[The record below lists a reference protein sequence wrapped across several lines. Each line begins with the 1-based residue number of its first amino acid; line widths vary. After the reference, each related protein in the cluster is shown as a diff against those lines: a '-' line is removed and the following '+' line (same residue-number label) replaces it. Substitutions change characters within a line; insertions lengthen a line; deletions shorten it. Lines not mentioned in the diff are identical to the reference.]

1 MDLKDFYFNNVL
13 ESEYH
18 YRFYDFIENVN
29 KVYNIFNGV
38 QEDKEYKFEVFDAEE
53 AITKFKELCQPE
65 VHFDNEKTGWFYLVI
80 YYLYKKGY
88 EIKEFPRLLSRP
100 PVDPTEFTYTQIR
113 NKIIQ
118 EGNDDNGTVRYATR
132 RVFVANL
139 SFEQKTDHIDL
150 VDEIDKKFIE
160 ISNRNA
166 SFDNMSL
173 DEKLAE
179 IANLIENLLKK
190 NGKFTTPDYSLICFD
205 FISNNVVTSY
215 RKKMQCFRHS
225 TEEAIAERRS
235 FSEEQKLFLVDYGLT
250 IVKAVHTLLK

>member
-118 EGNDDNGTVRYATR
+118 EGNDD
-132 RVFVANL
+132 
-139 SFEQKTDHIDL
+139 
-150 VDEIDKKFIE
+150 
-160 ISNRNA
+160 
-166 SFDNMSL
+166 
-173 DEKLAE
+173 
-179 IANLIENLLKK
+179 
-190 NGKFTTPDYSLICFD
+190 
-205 FISNNVVTSY
+205 
-215 RKKMQCFRHS
+215 
-225 TEEAIAERRS
+225 
-235 FSEEQKLFLVDYGLT
+235 KLFT
-250 IVKAVHTLLK
+250 PF